1 MNTRLQL
8 MDILTVR
15 QMDGWI
21 MDQWTH
27 VKWTKNEWVA
37 LSEYIDT
44 KWIKDTRYIYS
55 LGGLM

>member
-1 MNTRLQL
+1 MNTRLPL

-27 VKWTKNEWVA
+27 VRWTGNEWVG
-37 LSEYIDT
+37 LSEYIVT
-44 KWIKDTRYIYS
+44 KWIKDTRYIY
-55 LGGLM
+55 